1 MELSIWDF
9 SVILIFFLI
18 LSYISFSYTS
28 ESGKNIDNYFVG
40 GRSLPWY
47 WAGLSMVATTFAAD
61 TPLAV
66 NELVTQKGIAGNW
79 LWWCFLAGGMLTTY
93 FFARLWQRANV
104 ITEAE
109 LIEERYSGK
118 AASFLRGFKGL
129 YLGLF
134 MNVVIIAWV
143 NLAIMSLLQVFFNL
157 DNTTAFIYMALLL
170 LFTAI
175 YSSFSGLKGV
185 VMSDAFQFIFAM
197 VGCIVL
203 AFLVVYSPEIGG
215 MAALKEKLILEK
227 GEEFLSFF
235 PNIATQ
241 TEANN
246 VGIGQ
251 TLTLSFG
258 AFFAYIGV
266 QWWASWY
273 PGAEPGGGGYIAQ
286 RLSSTRSAKDA
297 QWASLFFQITHYCL
311 RPWPWI
317 IVALCATLL
326 YPLQGGDDATARLGY
341 VYAMRD
347 YLPNGLKGLL
357 LAAFFAAY
365 MSTISSQVNWGAS
378 LLIKD
383 VYQRFLRKE
392 NPNQNTEKEAKHYV
406 LAARIV
412 TLILAILGAL
422 VTLKL
427 DSIKGAW
434 EIIMQGGAGLGLVLI
449 LRWYWKRINAWS
461 EIAAMIAP
469 LVATIYFMNIGTT
482 FPDAFLY
489 TVLFTTVVWL
499 LVTFLVKEQ
508 DTTHVEKFWK
518 KVHPYLYE
526 DFYEKGSSVLNIKKY
541 YSLAFLSWISATVLA
556 YSVLFFIGKLLL
568 MEYTEALYC
577 FLSAII
583 SLFILKKSD
592 FSI

>member
-1 MELSIWDF
+1 MTLSIWDI
-9 SVILIFFLI
+9 SIIVIFFII
-18 LSYISFSYTS
+18 LSFISFKYTS
-28 ESGKNIDNYFVG
+28 EAGKNIDNYFVG

-93 FFARLWQRANV
+93 FFARLWQRANI

-118 AASFLRGFKGL
+118 AASFLRGFKGI
-129 YLGLF
+129 YLGLI

-157 DNTTAFIYMALLL
+157 DANTSFFYMMILLI
-170 LFTAI
+170 FTAI

-185 VMSDAFQFIFAM
+185 VMSDAFQFIVAM
-197 VGCIVL
+197 VACITL
-203 AFLVVYSPEIGG
+203 AFIVVYSPEIGG
-215 MAALKEKLILEK
+215 MAALKERIIAEK
-227 GEEFLSFF
+227 GAEFLSFF
-235 PNIATQ
+235 PNVGS
-241 TEANN
+241 EADAQAASF
-246 VGIGQ
+246 GQ

-286 RLSSTRSAKDA
+286 RLASTRSGKDA
-297 QWASLFFQITHYCL
+297 QWASLFFQIVHYCL

-317 IVALCATLL
+317 IVALCATVL
-326 YPLQGGDDATARLGY
+326 YPLVGEDDATARLGY
-341 VYAMRD
+341 VYTMRD

-357 LAAFFAAY
+357 LGAFFAAY
-365 MSTISSQVNWGAS
+365 MSTISSQVNWGSS
-378 LLIKD
+378 LIIKD

-392 NPNQNTEKEAKHYV
+392 QKENNQDNEAKHYV
-406 LAARIV
+406 LMARITTV
-412 TLILAILGAL
+412 LLALLGGFMTLQ
-422 VTLKL
+422 L

-449 LRWYWKRINAWS
+449 LRWYWKKINAWS
-461 EIAAMIAP
+461 EITAMIVP
-469 LVATIYFMNIGTT
+469 IIATVYFMYMNIS

-489 TVLFTTVVWL
+489 TVVITTVAWL
-499 LVTFLVKEQ
+499 LVTLLVNNQ
-508 DTTHVEKFWK
+508 DAAHVERFWQ
-518 KVHPYLYE
+518 KVHPYLY
-526 DFYEKGSSVLNIKKY
+526 DKEKLAETKKY
-541 YSLAFLSWISATVLA
+541 YTFAFISWIAATVLA
-556 YSVLFFIGKLLL
+556 YSVLFFIGKVLL
-568 MEYTEALYC
+568 MEYQEALYC
-577 FLSAII
+577 FLIASVALIT
-583 SLFILKKSD
+583 LKKTN